1 MMSWFWKVR
10 TWLLFLGQINNEY
23 RKLGQ
28 LMLDLLGRNM
38 SVIVQMVL
46 VKVKIEY
53 NYLLQLHYLVINFYK
68 EVLVKNYK
76 VHQVV
81 DIVSFQMKNE

>member
-1 MMSWFWKVR
+1 MAHWIWIYFGQRLVQIVFDEVLM
-10 TWLLFLGQINNEY
+10 LGQINNEY

-38 SVIVQMVL
+38 SVKGQVLIQM
-46 VKVKIEY
+46 
-53 NYLLQLHYLVINFYK
+53 
-68 EVLVKNYK
+68 VLVKNYK

-81 DIVSFQMKNE
+81 DIVSFQMKNEFVIG